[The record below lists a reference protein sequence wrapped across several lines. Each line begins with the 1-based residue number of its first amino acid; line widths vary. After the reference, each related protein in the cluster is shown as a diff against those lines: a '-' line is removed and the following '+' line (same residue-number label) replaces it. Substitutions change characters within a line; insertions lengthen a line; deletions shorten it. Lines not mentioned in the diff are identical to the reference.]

1 MSLTGKLISIS
12 SLNCFSNYQLISRIS
27 ENNEEIEK
35 LRAKLETES
44 LLKQTAINKLHEI
57 MHRKDFRDKPGK
69 NKVSSIDLRRK
80 EKDLKQL
87 QQELSQEK
95 DKYNQMIVS
104 SQKNIQDLS
113 VFFLSYCKGS
123 WSDFFWFRFN

>member
-1 MSLTGKLISIS
+1 
-12 SLNCFSNYQLISRIS
+12 
-27 ENNEEIEK
+27 
-35 LRAKLETES
+35 
-44 LLKQTAINKLHEI
+44 

-113 VFFLSYCKGS
+113 VLFLSYCKES
-123 WSDFFWFRFN
+123 W